1 MTTNLSSSTHGVEH
15 ALDDLLGARPMR
27 NVWRFGFEQL
37 RMRQH
42 DAELIIQLVKEQ
54 TELWIRDWSV
64 HSGLACRTRR
74 RLGRLARRRSVR
86 HVGGRSGAGGRPR
99 VRVPPERVREDANR
113 TTRGPHVLHFA
124 SGDPVVDGAPA
135 DANRFARLH
144 D

>member
-74 RLGRLARRRSVR
+74 QLGRGARRCRVR
-86 HVGGRSGAGGRPR
+86 HVRGRRRRIRAR
-99 VRVPPERVREDANR
+99 VRVPPERVGEDANR

-124 SGDPVVDGAPA
+124 SGDPVIDGAPA